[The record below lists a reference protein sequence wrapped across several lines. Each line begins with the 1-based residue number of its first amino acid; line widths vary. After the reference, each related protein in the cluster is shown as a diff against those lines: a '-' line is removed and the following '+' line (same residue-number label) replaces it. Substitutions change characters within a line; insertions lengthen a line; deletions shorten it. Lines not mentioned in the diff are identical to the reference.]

1 MRPVVGMGSS
11 TVARLSIL
19 ISFKQAQTIIIT
31 KNALNIIRKNFR
43 CCLLVFRRTPVH
55 GLDIL
60 GLLGV
65 GLLHGGLLGFLLC
78 GSIVVEGLL
87 HEGLVGS
94 LLCGSFVVD
103 LTPTTTFPN

>member
-55 GLDIL
+55 NIDIL

-65 GLLHGGLLGFLLC
+65 GLLRFLL
-78 GSIVVEGLL
+78 EGLL
-87 HEGLVGS
+87 HWGLIGS
-94 LLCGSFVVD
+94 LLRGSFVIN
-103 LTPTTTFPN
+103 LTPTIIFPN